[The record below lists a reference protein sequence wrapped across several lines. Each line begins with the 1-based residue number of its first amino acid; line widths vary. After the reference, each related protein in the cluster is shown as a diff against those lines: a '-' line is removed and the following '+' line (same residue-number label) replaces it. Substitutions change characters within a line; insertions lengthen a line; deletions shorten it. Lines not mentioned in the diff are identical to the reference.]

1 MSYFFLNRCS
11 NCFKCPC
18 CFQTLSTR
26 AGHVPLRVIPI
37 EGEDSKDIK
46 TTPKKVYYLF
56 CSLCRWTSRDA
67 GIPDQSGGMF
77 IQNIIIYNIFISYI
91 YIYK

>member
-1 MSYFFLNRCS
+1 MFHEYVDRCS

-26 AGHVPLRVIPI
+26 AGHVPLRVVPAD
-37 EGEDSKDIK
+37 GEDSKDVK
-46 TTPKKVYYLF
+46 TTPKKVYYLS

-67 GIPDQSGGMF
+67 GIPDQSMGMF
-77 IQNIIIYNIFISYI
+77 TQKSYVYI
-91 YIYK
+91 YHVTTLLC